1 MKKMTILVTGGAGYI
16 GSHTCKHLAA
26 AGYQPVVLDNLV
38 QGHQWAVKWGPLVVG
53 DISDLELVRHKVR
66 EFGIKAVIHFAA
78 HAYVGEL
85 VQNPRKYFH
94 NNVSGTLAFL
104 DALLDSGIDKF
115 IFSSSCATYGIPQQ
129 LPIKEDHPQQ
139 PINPY
144 GASKLM
150 IENVLRWYG
159 KAYNLRSVVLRYFNA
174 AGADPDGE
182 IGEDHSPETHLI
194 PLVIAAA
201 QGRTPEIEIFGT
213 DYDTKDGTAVRDYIH
228 VCDLA
233 AAHVKAV
240 SHLLLGGPE
249 DQVNLGTGR
258 GHTIREVIS
267 SVEEVSGRSVPY
279 RQGPRRAGDP
289 AALVADSTKAGTTL
303 GWRPKFSELRTIVET
318 AWRWHENASH
328 AATEIREKPPTII

>member
-53 DISDLELVRHKVR
+53 DISDLELVRNKVR

-78 HAYVGEL
+78 HAYVGES

-104 DALLDSGIDKF
+104 DALMDSGIDKF
-115 IFSSSCATYGIPQQ
+115 IFSSSCATYGIPHQ

-159 KAYNLRSVVLRYFNA
+159 KAYNLRSVILRYFNA
-174 AGADPDGE
+174 AGADPEGE

-201 QGRTPEIEIFGT
+201 QGKAPEIEIFGT

-289 AALVADSTKAGTTL
+289 AALVADSTKAETML
-303 GWRPKFSELRTIVET
+303 GWRPKFSELRTMVES
-318 AWRWHENASH
+318 AWRWHENASR